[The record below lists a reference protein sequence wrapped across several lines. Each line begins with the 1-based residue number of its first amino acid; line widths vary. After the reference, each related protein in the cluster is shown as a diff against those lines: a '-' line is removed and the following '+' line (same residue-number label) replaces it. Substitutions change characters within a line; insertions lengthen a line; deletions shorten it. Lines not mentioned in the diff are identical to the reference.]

1 MRIFLYILLIGIST
15 LISCSGSP
23 DPLYPRYTTFPDEK
37 IVATQEISID
47 SAFFRYP
54 YRVAVKD
61 SIAIIMDL
69 HNDSHYFY
77 AFTYPEWKPI
87 APFGKR
93 GEAPGEM
100 LSAEMFQFSALDSVW
115 TLDANRMLITR
126 WSVSPTDKTV
136 LRKEEIRLDKTL
148 VRSLDFYRTDS
159 AFLITDYLGDFR
171 YHKVGHSGK
180 PIKNIGKIPTEISYE
195 QDIHPAL
202 AQAWRSFTDYN
213 PKNGIYAM
221 ATQLGEALEI
231 YNLKTQ
237 THNVIYGPAGEPQF
251 IAKGG
256 EGFPTGIKGF
266 VDIQVTDDY
275 IYTVFDGMSWKERDK
290 FYERGMSAPKGG
302 HFLYVFDLAGNPVRK
317 YTLDKNILGIHINE
331 KTNIGIAT
339 CAESDNPIVT
349 FKL

>member
-37 IVATQEISID
+37 MVATQEISID

-136 LRKEEIRLDKTL
+136 LRKEEIR
-148 VRSLDFYRTDS
+148 
-159 AFLITDYLGDFR
+159 
-171 YHKVGHSGK
+171 
-180 PIKNIGKIPTEISYE
+180 
-195 QDIHPAL
+195 
-202 AQAWRSFTDYN
+202 
-213 PKNGIYAM
+213 
-221 ATQLGEALEI
+221 
-231 YNLKTQ
+231 
-237 THNVIYGPAGEPQF
+237 
-251 IAKGG
+251 
-256 EGFPTGIKGF
+256 
-266 VDIQVTDDY
+266 
-275 IYTVFDGMSWKERDK
+275 
-290 FYERGMSAPKGG
+290 
-302 HFLYVFDLAGNPVRK
+302 
-317 YTLDKNILGIHINE
+317 
-331 KTNIGIAT
+331 
-339 CAESDNPIVT
+339 
-349 FKL
+349 

>member
-1 MRIFLYILLIGIST
+1 MRIFLYILIGIST

-61 SIAIIMDL
+61 SIAVIMDL

-93 GEAPGEM
+93 GEGPGEM

-126 WSVSPTDKTV
+126 WSVSPTGKTV

-171 YHKVGHSGK
+171 YHKVSHSGK

-256 EGFPTGIKGF
+256 EDSRPASKGLWTYKSQTIIF
-266 VDIQVTDDY
+266 IPFSMGCPGKSGTNFTNAACLLPKEAISFTCSIWQETRFEN
-275 IYTVFDGMSWKERDK
+275 IRSTKISWASISMKKQTSELRP
-290 FYERGMSAPKGG
+290 A
-302 HFLYVFDLAGNPVRK
+302 RK
-317 YTLDKNILGIHINE
+317 AIIR
-331 KTNIGIAT
+331 
-339 CAESDNPIVT
+339 S
-349 FKL
+349 

>member
-1 MRIFLYILLIGIST
+1 M
-15 LISCSGSP
+15 
-23 DPLYPRYTTFPDEK
+23 
-37 IVATQEISID
+37 VATQEISID

-171 YHKVGHSGK
+171 YHKVSHSGK

-195 QDIHPAL
+195 QYIHPAL

-213 PKNGIYAM
+213 PKM
-221 ATQLGEALEI
+221 
-231 YNLKTQ
+231 
-237 THNVIYGPAGEPQF
+237 
-251 IAKGG
+251 
-256 EGFPTGIKGF
+256 
-266 VDIQVTDDY
+266 IQ
-275 IYTVFDGMSWKERDK
+275 W
-290 FYERGMSAPKGG
+290 
-302 HFLYVFDLAGNPVRK
+302 
-317 YTLDKNILGIHINE
+317 ILL
-331 KTNIGIAT
+331 
-339 CAESDNPIVT
+339 S
-349 FKL
+349 

>member
-1 MRIFLYILLIGIST
+1 MKNLLYILLIGIT
-15 LISCSGSP
+15 FISCNGSP
-23 DPLYPRYTTFPDEK
+23 DPLYPRYATFPDEK
-37 IVATQEISID
+37 TVATQEISID

-77 AFTYPEWKPI
+77 SFTYPEW
-87 APFGKR
+87 APLASFGKR
-93 GEAPGEM
+93 GGGPEEM
-100 LSAEMFQFSALDSVW
+100 LSAEMFQFCSPDSIWV
-115 TLDANRMLITR
+115 LDANRMQITR
-126 WSVSPTDKTV
+126 WSISPYEKKVSRV
-136 LRKEEIRLDKTL
+136 EEIRLDKKL
-148 VRSLDFYRTDS
+148 VRSLDFYCTDS

-171 YHKVGHSGK
+171 YHKVSHSGR
-180 PIKNIGKIPTEISYE
+180 PIKNIGKIPTEINYE

-221 ATQLGEALEI
+221 ATQLGEVLEI

-237 THNVIYGPAGEPQF
+237 IHNVIYGPAGKPQF
-251 IAKGG
+251 ITKGN

-302 HFLYVFDLAGNPVRK
+302 HFLYVFDLAGNPIRK
-317 YTLDKNILGIHINE
+317 YTLDKNILGIHISE
-331 KTNIGIAT
+331 KTNTGIAT

>member
-37 IVATQEISID
+37 MVATQEISID

-159 AFLITDYLGDFR
+159 AFLITNYLGDFR
-171 YHKVGHSGK
+171 YHKVSHSGK

-202 AQAWRSFTDYN
+202 AITPRKTGYTQWRPN
-213 PKNGIYAM
+213 WEKP
-221 ATQLGEALEI
+221 L
-231 YNLKTQ
+231 
-237 THNVIYGPAGEPQF
+237 
-251 IAKGG
+251 
-256 EGFPTGIKGF
+256 
-266 VDIQVTDDY
+266 
-275 IYTVFDGMSWKERDK
+275 
-290 FYERGMSAPKGG
+290 
-302 HFLYVFDLAGNPVRK
+302 K
-317 YTLDKNILGIHINE
+317 YTI
-331 KTNIGIAT
+331 
-339 CAESDNPIVT
+339 
-349 FKL
+349 

>member
-37 IVATQEISID
+37 MVATQEISID

-171 YHKVGHSGK
+171 YHKVSHSGK

-195 QDIHPAL
+195 QYIHPAL

-256 EGFPTGIKGF
+256 EGFHRHQRVCGHTSHRRLYLYRFRWDVLERAGQILRTRHVCFQRRPFLLRVRFGRKPGSK
-266 VDIQVTDDY
+266 
-275 IYTVFDGMSWKERDK
+275 IYARQK
-290 FYERGMSAPKGG
+290 YLG
-302 HFLYVFDLAGNPVRK
+302 HPYQ
-317 YTLDKNILGIHINE
+317 
-331 KTNIGIAT
+331 
-339 CAESDNPIVT
+339 
-349 FKL
+349 

>member
-1 MRIFLYILLIGIST
+1 
-15 LISCSGSP
+15 
-23 DPLYPRYTTFPDEK
+23 
-37 IVATQEISID
+37 
-47 SAFFRYP
+47 
-54 YRVAVKD
+54 
-61 SIAIIMDL
+61 
-69 HNDSHYFY
+69 
-77 AFTYPEWKPI
+77 
-87 APFGKR
+87 
-93 GEAPGEM
+93 
-100 LSAEMFQFSALDSVW
+100 MFQFSALDSVW

-171 YHKVGHSGK
+171 YHKVSHSGK

-195 QDIHPAL
+195 QYIHPAL

-331 KTNIGIAT
+331 KTNTGIAT